1 MKNDNTICAISSPLG
16 SGAISV
22 IRLSGPSCK
31 RILEEHLKNSSVKSR
46 RMYTSHFIINSSK
59 FDRVN
64 YCYYKGPETYTGED
78 LLEIFCHGGIGV
90 QGGIINA
97 LENSGIRPA
106 LPGEFTLRAIRNG
119 KMDLIEAE
127 AVNALITSRTRNV
140 VPYLNKHLN
149 GSLTERFTGLQDK
162 YAKIKALFE
171 ASIDFSDSD
180 SISPDILAQGMDSL
194 NRLAGELKELVD
206 SFHLGAILTAG
217 FHIAIVGKPNVGK
230 SSLLNMVLKKER
242 SIVTEYAGTTRD
254 ILKEEVSIGGY
265 DVCLYDT
272 AGIRKTEDHIEKLG
286 IKKVDELMNDAHLI
300 IFIMDLSMP
309 PDSEDMEIAR
319 LLSERKKQVLVFFN
333 KMDKGQIDGHEKVA
347 ESSGALTAFE
357 GSITNEDG
365 LDDLLGHIKEKL
377 DTMISHAPE
386 NMIFSSRQRWI
397 LRQVSERNA
406 EILGKDVIKETDISS
421 YILEEILELLEELTG
436 FGKSFDLQG
445 YIFDNFCIGK

>member
-1 MKNDNTICAISSPLG
+1 
-16 SGAISV
+16 
-22 IRLSGPSCK
+22 
-31 RILEEHLKNSSVKSR
+31 
-46 RMYTSHFIINSSK
+46 
-59 FDRVN
+59 
-64 YCYYKGPETYTGED
+64 
-78 LLEIFCHGGIGV
+78 
-90 QGGIINA
+90 
-97 LENSGIRPA
+97 
-106 LPGEFTLRAIRNG
+106 
-119 KMDLIEAE
+119 

-140 VPYLNKHLN
+140 VPHLNKHLN

-194 NRLAGELKELVD
+194 NKLAGELKELVD
-206 SFHLGAILTAG
+206 SFRLGAILTAG

-272 AGIRKTEDHIEKLG
+272 AGIRKTEDYIEKLG

-333 KMDKGQIDGHEKVA
+333 KTDKGKIDGHEKVA

-357 GSITNEDG
+357 GSITNENG

-421 YILEEILELLEELTG
+421 YILDEILELLEELTG